1 MGFQISK
8 EEKLLLQFLRVAIG
22 TSELEVMPE
31 GIDWYELFGISERH
45 GVNAVVLDGFGKY
58 RLNSISLKKII
69 TKFCK
74 TKTSMY
80 SLGFK
85 N

>member
-1 MGFQISK
+1 MGFQLSK
-8 EEKLLLQFLRVAIG
+8 EEKGLLQLLRVAIG

-58 RLNSISLKKII
+58 RLDSVGLKIYHKV
-69 TKFCK
+69 
-74 TKTSMY
+74 
-80 SLGFK
+80 L
-85 N
+85 